1 MQKRTPAQSS
11 IGEDLG
17 TIPEEDTMSACPRQ
31 RPPMMASND
40 NGILTFRQDAMAP
53 LSNIVRV
60 ATEAA
65 GSISLT
71 YIADGVLA
79 ITQGQPAG
87 RATMAHPRQ
96 MLSRS
101 SHQPRTRD
109 GDWTGIA
116 GSA

>member
-1 MQKRTPAQSS
+1 VHHHTPAQNS
-11 IGEDLG
+11 INEDLG
-17 TIPEEDTMSACPRQ
+17 IMHEEDTMSACPRQ
-31 RPPMMASND
+31 RLPMMASND
-40 NGILTFRQDAMAP
+40 NGFLPFRQDAMAP
-53 LSNIVRV
+53 LSKIVRV
-60 ATEAA
+60 ATEAV